1 MLSAFNGAT
10 RPRVKSLISSE
21 ITIPWSSVTT
31 VAQTGLFGSGS
42 VTNAVTDAN
51 GIITV
56 AHGFSFTPIMAFAN
70 LPASTTNI
78 VNVKEVDG
86 TNIVFVV
93 RDGATNNVLNTQTVT
108 KIEFFAIK

>member
-1 MLSAFNGAT
+1 MTLSTTSATPTALLGKDGSNVVGA
-10 RPRVKSLISSE
+10 
-21 ITIPWSSVTT
+21 VTT
-31 VAQTGLFGSGS
+31 VAQTGLFGRGS

-70 LPASTTNI
+70 LPGSTTNI

-93 RDGATNNVLNTQTVT
+93 RDGATNNVLNAQSVT